1 MQLPAIL
8 ESLFTQGV
16 TEVMFVGASRCYVD
30 KNGVL
35 TPTQSPLAEDAKL
48 GEMLIELALE
58 AGVRLDIAK
67 PLADF
72 SVANYRLSAQLRS
85 AVSDR
90 PCLTI
95 RKHPRTAITLDH
107 LMAAEFLNRSQ
118 ADFLVEALRQG
129 KTLLISGPT
138 SAGKTTLLGALIR
151 ASGQRVVAVEQTP
164 ELVLDPPSIRL
175 TERPNNQQG
184 VGLIS
189 QSELLTAALRM
200 RPDRLAIGEVRGAE
214 FVALLQAVN
223 NGHPALAT
231 IHSRSIND
239 LPARLNLLGQLAS
252 VSSDLVAALCQAI
265 DFVIQVENQSGH
277 RKLSKIVKF
286 SSKPDFGVIEIEV

>member
-1 MQLPAIL
+1 MQLPAVL

-16 TEVMFVGASRCYVD
+16 TEVMFVGASSCYVD
-30 KNGVL
+30 KTGVL
-35 TPTQSPLAEDAKL
+35 TPIQSPLAEDSKL

-58 AGVRLDIAK
+58 AGARLDIAK
-67 PLADF
+67 PLVDF

-164 ELVLDPPSIRL
+164 ELVVDPPSIRL

-231 IHSRSIND
+231 IHSRNIED

-252 VSSDLVAALCQAI
+252 VSSDLVAELSQAI

-277 RKLSKIVKF
+277 RKLSKIAKF

>member
-1 MQLPAIL
+1 MQLPAVL

-16 TEVMFVGASRCYVD
+16 TEVMFVGARNCFVD
-30 KNGVL
+30 KTGVL
-35 TPTQSPLAEDAKL
+35 TPIQSPLAEDSKL

-58 AGVRLDIAK
+58 AGARLDIAK

-118 ADFLVEALRQG
+118 AEFLVEALHQG

-164 ELVLDPPSIRL
+164 ELVVYPPSIRL
-175 TERPNNQQG
+175 TERANNQQG

-214 FVALLQAVN
+214 FVALLHAVN

-231 IHSRSIND
+231 IHSRNIED

-252 VSSDLVAALCQAI
+252 VSSDLVAELSQAI

-277 RKLSKIVKF
+277 RKLSKIAKF
-286 SSKPDFGVIEIEV
+286 NSKPDFGVIEIEV